1 MLTTAAV
8 ILGAAVLVWPVRG
21 RLPGA
26 PAGQRQV
33 RSAGTRSSRL
43 LRRRAHRPRDGVDW
57 VADFAEVVAVGL
69 EAGLDLAS
77 AALASARSPTV
88 VSGAPWL
95 ASRIEA
101 SVAEGTGV
109 APALRRPG
117 DASGTD
123 PADLALLV
131 AAWQL
136 SEVVGASASA
146 VTAAAAATVRDRRAA
161 RERTAAVVAGPR
173 ASMWLLTA
181 LPMAGPAAGALV
193 GVGPTSLYGSSV
205 AALSASVGLLLTAV
219 GWWWARALLRR
230 AARAGVT
237 EAGPP

>member
-8 ILGAAVLVWPVRG
+8 LLGLAVLLWPG
-21 RLPGA
+21 RDHPPSDPVGW
-26 PAGQRQV
+26 PAV
-33 RSAGTRSSRL
+33 RSASAWPGHL
-43 LRRRAHRPRDGVDW
+43 LGRRARRRRDGIDW

-101 SVAEGTGV
+101 SLAEGGGV
-109 APALRRPG
+109 TPALRGSVDAPG
-117 DASGTD
+117 AD

-131 AAWQL
+131 AAWEL
-136 SEVVGASASA
+136 SEAVGASASA
-146 VTAAAAATVRDRRAA
+146 VTAAAAAAVRDRRAA

-181 LPMAGPAAGALV
+181 LPLAGPGAGALV
-193 GVGPTSLYGSSV
+193 GVAPTSLYGS
-205 AALSASVGLLLTAV
+205 AV
-219 GWWWARALLRR
+219 
-230 AARAGVT
+230 
-237 EAGPP
+237 

>member
-8 ILGAAVLVWPVRG
+8 LLGLAVLLWPG
-21 RLPGA
+21 RDHPPSDPVGW
-26 PAGQRQV
+26 PAV
-33 RSAGTRSSRL
+33 RSASAWPGHL
-43 LRRRAHRPRDGVDW
+43 LGRRARRRRDGSDW

-101 SVAEGTGV
+101 SLAEGGGV
-109 APALRRPG
+109 TPALRGSVDAPG
-117 DASGTD
+117 AD

-131 AAWQL
+131 AAWEL
-136 SEVVGASASA
+136 SEAVGASASA
-146 VTAAAAATVRDRRAA
+146 VTAAAAAAVRDRRAA

-181 LPMAGPAAGALV
+181 LPLAGPAAGALV
-193 GVGPTSLYGSSV
+193 GVGPTSLYGSAV
-205 AALSASVGLLLTAV
+205 AALSASIGLILTAV
-219 GWWWARALLRR
+219 GWCWARALLRR

-237 EAGPP
+237 GAGPP